1 MKNGSRSYIQVGH
14 DMLTFIVRGGG
25 VTHFPIGASI
35 DVNKHDYLICLFFLI
50 LFPAESALFDNS
62 LFSEVCILR
71 MLCILKIGAR
81 VSLSLRFLRR
91 KKGGG

>member
-1 MKNGSRSYIQVGH
+1 
-14 DMLTFIVRGGG
+14 MLTFIVRGGG

-35 DVNKHDYLICLFFLI
+35 DVNKSDLFI

-91 KKGGG
+91 RKGGGVIKTPQNWSDHLLIKKG